1 MIFSFRLNA
10 CHPSKRDSL
19 TGLLSPIRYP
29 VQRRSWVW
37 NRDWCCKWAYC
48 GRRDNYGFRSQTRR
62 TSALTVWPQYC
73 MFPLLKQVDRL
84 QRSSLVSYYSDLINQ
99 CLSLKSLHYTKAIH
113 AQLIKVGLARHTF
126 LGNRC
131 LDLYACFG
139 TMKDV
144 LNVFDDI
151 PGKNV
156 VSWNICLKGLLKR
169 SDIRKARVMFDGMP
183 QRDVVSWNSML
194 SWYASNGFVYYA
206 LELFWEMQTAGVEPS
221 QYTYSMVASFV
232 QCADHGRQ
240 IHARMIRSGMNAHD
254 VVLGNSLIDMYGKL
268 GLVDY
273 AYRVFMTMEKID
285 IISWNSLISGL
296 CNSWQSQSALEL
308 FTTMLHVGQSPDEFT
323 VSLIFTICCNLQ
335 QLEKGE
341 QLFCLSTKM
350 GFLSNAIVASAIIDL
365 FSQCNRLEYSVQFFD
380 KVEKWDIALCNSMIS
395 SYIYHDHRE
404 VALNLFVLV
413 LRKGLEPTEFTLSS
427 VLGAVSFHQAEQG
440 NQLHSLVIKTGLES
454 DVVLA
459 SSLLD
464 MYNRVGLVNSSMKV
478 FLHMVAKDL
487 ISWNCMIMGLTRNG
501 KVIEALGLFAKLL
514 QVGLPPDRITL
525 YAVLQACDYGGFF
538 AEGMATFSCMEEEY
552 AIIPAGEHYTCVLN
566 LLSQYG
572 KLQEIVNVVEKMPY
586 EPNYEMWELMLRLC
600 SLLGDLELMEEVV
613 RRMME
618 VEPQSSVPY
627 LVLAREYEMRGR
639 WEGIVRVRMA
649 MKDGGVRKTV
659 GCSWIGINNHVF
671 TFREDQLQYHGG
683 EDNYVV
689 LSLLMWVM
697 ERQDPWQ
704 DSHPGNEDH
713 VGA

>member
-1 MIFSFRLNA
+1 MILSFRLHA
-10 CHPSKRDSL
+10 WYPTKWDTL
-19 TGLLSPIRYP
+19 TELLSLIRCP
-29 VQRRSWVW
+29 LQRRSWVW
-37 NRDWCCKWAYC
+37 NRSWCCKWAYC
-48 GRRDNYGFRSQTRR
+48 GRRDNYGFRSQTGR
-62 TSALTVWPQYC
+62 TSALKVWPEYC
-73 MFPLLKQVDRL
+73 MSPLLKPVDRL
-84 QRSSLVSYYSDLINQ
+84 QRSLLLSYSDLINQ

-144 LNVFDDI
+144 LNLFDDI
-151 PGKNV
+151 PRKNV
-156 VSWNICLKGLLKR
+156 ISWNICLKGLLKH
-169 SDIRKARVMFDGMP
+169 SDIRRARVVFDRMP

-194 SWYASNGFVYYA
+194 SMYASNGFVYYA
-206 LELFWEMQTAGVEPS
+206 LELFWEMQTAGVALSE
-221 QYTYSMVASFV
+221 YTFSMVASFV
-232 QCADHGRQ
+232 QCTNHGRQ
-240 IHARMIRSGMNAHD
+240 IHARMIRSGMNAHN

-273 AYRVFMTMEKID
+273 AHRVFMTMEKVD

-296 CNSWQSQSALEL
+296 YNSWRSQCALEQ

-335 QLEKGE
+335 QLEMGE

-365 FSQCNRLEYSVQFFD
+365 FSQCNRLEDSVHFFD
-380 KVEKWDIALCNSMIS
+380 KVDEWDIALCNSMIS
-395 SYIYHDHRE
+395 SYICHDHWE

-413 LRKGLEPTEFTLSS
+413 LRKGLKPTEFTLSS

-440 NQLHSLVIKTGLES
+440 NQLHSLVIKTGVES
-454 DVVLA
+454 DVVLS

-464 MYNRVGLVNSSMKV
+464 MYNRVGLVNSSVKV

-487 ISWNCMIMGLTRNG
+487 ISWNSMIMGLTRNG

-514 QVGLPPDRITL
+514 QVGLPPDKITL
-525 YAVLQACDYGGFF
+525 YAVLQACNYGGFL
-538 AEGMATFSCMEEEY
+538 AEGMATFSWMEEEY
-552 AIIPAGEHYTCVLN
+552 AIIPGEEHYTCILN
-566 LLSQYG
+566 LLSQCG
-572 KLQEIVNVVEKMPY
+572 KLREIVKVVEKMPY

-600 SLLGDLELMEEVV
+600 SSRGDLELMEEIVG
-613 RRMME
+613 RMIE
-618 VEPQSSVPY
+618 VERQSSFPY

-649 MKDGGVRKTV
+649 MKEGGVRKTI
-659 GCSWIGINNHVF
+659 GCSWIVINNHVYP
-671 TFREDQLQYHGG
+671 FREDQLQYYGG
-683 EDNYVV
+683 EDVHVV
-689 LSLLMWVM
+689 LSLLTWVM
-697 ERQDPWQ
+697 ESQDP
-704 DSHPGNEDH
+704 
-713 VGA
+713 

>member
-1 MIFSFRLNA
+1 MIFSSRLYPCYPA
-10 CHPSKRDSL
+10 KRGTL
-19 TGLLSPIRYP
+19 AELLSLIRYP
-29 VQRRSWVW
+29 IQRRWWWVW
-37 NRDWCCKWAYC
+37 NRNRCRKWACC

-62 TSALTVWPQYC
+62 TSVLKAWPQYC
-73 MFPLLKQVDRL
+73 MSPLLKQVDRL
-84 QRSSLVSYYSDLINQ
+84 QRSSLLSCSDLITQ

-139 TMKDV
+139 TTKDV
-144 LNVFDDI
+144 LNLFDDI
-151 PGKNV
+151 PRKNV
-156 VSWNICLKGLLKR
+156 ISWNICLKGLLKH
-169 SDIRKARVMFDGMP
+169 SDNRRARVMFDGMP

-194 SWYASNGFVYYA
+194 AGYAFNGFVYYA

-221 QYTYSMVASFV
+221 EYTYSMVASFV
-232 QCADHGRQ
+232 QCANHGRQ
-240 IHARMIRSGMNAHD
+240 IHARVIRSGMNAHN
-254 VVLGNSLIDMYGKL
+254 VVLGNSLIGMYGKL

-273 AYRVFMTMEKID
+273 AHAVFMTMENIN

-296 CNSWQSQSALEL
+296 YNSWRSQCALEQ
-308 FTTMLHVGQSPDEFT
+308 FTTMRHVGQSPDEFT
-323 VSLIFTICCNLQ
+323 VSLMLTICCNLQ

-365 FSQCNRLEYSVQFFD
+365 FSQCNRLEDSVQFFD
-380 KVEKWDIALCNSMIS
+380 KVDEWDIALCNSMIS
-395 SYIYHDHRE
+395 SYICHDQWE
-404 VALNLFVLV
+404 VALNLFLLV
-413 LRKGLEPTEFTLSS
+413 LREGLKPTEFTLSS
-427 VLGAVSFHQAEQG
+427 VLGAVSFHLAEQG

-464 MYNRVGLVNSSMKV
+464 MYNRVGLVNSSMNV
-478 FLHMVAKDL
+478 FLHMVARDL
-487 ISWNCMIMGLTRNG
+487 ISWNSMIVGLTRNG

-525 YAVLQACDYGGFF
+525 YAVLQACNYGGFF
-538 AEGMATFSCMEEEY
+538 TEGLATFSCMEEAY
-552 AIIPAGEHYTCVLN
+552 AIIPGEEHYTCVLN
-566 LLSQYG
+566 LLTQYG
-572 KLQEIVNVVEKMPY
+572 KLQEIVDVVETMPY
-586 EPNYEMWELMLRLC
+586 EPNYGMWELMLRLC
-600 SLLGDLELMEEVV
+600 SLHVDLELMEEVV
-613 RRMME
+613 GKMIE
-618 VEPQSSVPY
+618 VEPQSSAPY

-649 MKDGGVRKTV
+649 MKEGGVRKKV

-671 TFREDQLQYHGG
+671 AFREDQLQYHGG
-683 EDNYVV
+683 EDVYVV
-689 LSLLMWVM
+689 LSLLAWVM

-704 DSHPGNEDH
+704 DGYL
-713 VGA
+713 G